1 MRALLSL
8 RFSPALR
15 GYLHVA
21 GLALVL
27 VGGATLTLTGAD
39 AGAAVAVAGLA
50 LLALQPRHPEEG

>member
-8 RFSPALR
+8 RLSPALR

-39 AGAAVAVAGLA
+39 AGAAVALMARRNVAC
-50 LLALQPRHPEEG
+50 R